1 MRLFYAVFVPK
12 NLCDILALAQE
23 KVRSYSGWKVTRPDQ
38 FHVTLLFL
46 GEVDETRLPELRR
59 VGEEA
64 AAGVAPFT
72 ARVRGTGFFPERG
85 SPRVWFAKAEGA
97 GFEPLA
103 AGLRM
108 ALPEFA
114 EAQSFKAH
122 ITLARR
128 KGPAPRP
135 ESVVFDLAFRVQEA
149 SLVHSE
155 LSSSG
160 STYQVLEQFPLAG

>member
-38 FHVTLLFL
+38 FHVTLMFL

-72 ARVRGTGFFPERG
+72 ARVRGTGFFRERG

-103 AGLRM
+103 AG
-108 ALPEFA
+108 
-114 EAQSFKAH
+114 
-122 ITLARR
+122 
-128 KGPAPRP
+128 
-135 ESVVFDLAFRVQEA
+135 
-149 SLVHSE
+149 
-155 LSSSG
+155 
-160 STYQVLEQFPLAG
+160 

>member
-1 MRLFYAVFVPK
+1 MRLFYAVFVPE
-12 NLCDILALAQE
+12 NVREVLALAQE
-23 KVRSYSGWKVTRPDQ
+23 KVRSYSGWKATRPEQ
-38 FHVTLLFL
+38 LHVTLMFL
-46 GEVDETRLPELRR
+46 GEVAENRLPELRK
-59 VGEEA
+59 VGEKV

-72 ARVRGTGFFPERG
+72 ARVRGTGFFPEQG

-103 AGLRM
+103 SGLRQ
-108 ALPEFA
+108 ALPECA
-114 EAQSFKAH
+114 EAQGFKPH

-135 ESVVFDLAFRVQEA
+135 GSVVFDLEFGVQEA

-160 STYQVLEQFPLAG
+160 SRYQVLEQFPLAG